1 MRIWAFF
8 AVFAVTVAQG
18 CGDNGNNT
26 GDDQCDCPDD
36 GNPCNGTESCATGA
50 CRSSGNLADGV
61 SCGAGKVCQ
70 AGACSIAS
78 VKLCGNGKV
87 DDGEDCDGGDG
98 CTDDCA
104 FVCSDSPATQCAD
117 EPVGFCQ
124 VAGCAADHTCAAVA
138 DRSKNGMA
146 CDAAV
151 PGAKCNNGFCNV
163 CGNGVRDPGEECDD
177 HNVLNLDGCDSSC
190 KLEQAARLT
199 SLLQQFAPGGLC
211 DKNALGAA
219 ITMDAQE
226 TIQATW
232 DAPILDGS
240 LSIVFKFLGLDQ
252 VLGPTTDSPFQLG
265 FVNAAPVPPPDGA
278 TYDGTTDLDWWYVRE
293 PGSVDASE
301 VPKVKLAGRLD
312 HGHITAGPG
321 TISLKLLFALSPA
334 QVTLYHS
341 VVDARIDGPVGTPM
355 VATADAPRGH
365 LASEHLDPALQTF
378 TTSSVGAMCSDVSV
392 QSLFDTPIPDLLQA
406 VCTEDD
412 GQTPFFSLETNK
424 LLDLFVAGCKVFG
437 LPGFVTTQ
445 PDGSLDGAI
454 YHFDAD
460 PVTHT
465 VATCTRDGAPAVLA
479 DCLAQATY
487 SSSFKFTSDRVVI
500 HRE

>member
-1 MRIWAFF
+1 MRIWAFL
-8 AVFAVTVAQG
+8 AVFIVTVAQG

-26 GDDQCDCPDD
+26 GGVECDCPDD
-36 GNPCNGTESCATGA
+36 GNPCNGTEACVAGT

-61 SCGAGKVCQ
+61 SCGGGKVCQ
-70 AGACSIAS
+70 AGACGIVS
-78 VKLCGNGKV
+78 VSLCGNGHV
-87 DDGEDCDGGDG
+87 DDGEECDGGDA
-98 CTDDCA
+98 CNDDCT
-104 FVCSDSPATQCAD
+104 FKCPNGVCD
-117 EPVGFCQ
+117 
-124 VAGCAADHTCAAVA
+124 
-138 DRSKNGMA
+138 
-146 CDAAV
+146 
-151 PGAKCNNGFCNV
+151 V
-163 CGNGVRDPGEECDD
+163 CGDGVRGAGEECDD
-177 HNVLNLDGCDSSC
+177 HNTQNLDGCDSSC
-190 KLEQAARLT
+190 RLEQAARLT
-199 SLLQQFAPGGLC
+199 ALIQQFTPGGLC

-219 ITMDAQE
+219 ITPDAQE

-240 LSIVFKFLGLDQ
+240 LSIVFKFLGLDRAI
-252 VLGPTTDSPFQLG
+252 GPNTDAPFQLG
-265 FVNAAPVPPPDGA
+265 FVNAAPIRPAPDTDG
-278 TYDGTTDLDWWYVRE
+278 YDGTTDLDWWYLRE

-312 HGHITAGPG
+312 HGHLTAGPG

-334 QVTLYHS
+334 QVTLYHA
-341 VVDARIDGPVGTPM
+341 VVDAQIDGPVSKPM
-355 VATADAPRGH
+355 VAADAAPRGH
-365 LASEHLDPALQTF
+365 LASEHLDPALETF

-392 QSLFDTPIPDLLQA
+392 QSLFDTPIPDLLQG

-412 GQTPFFSLETNK
+412 GQTPVFSLETNK
-424 LLDLFVAGCKVFG
+424 LLDLFIVGCKVFG

-445 PDGSLDGAI
+445 PDGSLDGAV

-465 VATCTRDGAPAVLA
+465 VATCTRDGAPAALA